1 MFRIMVAWVVLVLM
15 ACAPS
20 SQLVNDPEKTNEV
33 LISFMTKAQADYWLE
48 AMDNITYEER
58 VAMMDGD
65 QIKPEY
71 QTAIKR
77 VRLSA
82 ISKMDFSLDRKGRL
96 IGVKAMLDEFN
107 KRYTVSDQQRGVNLS
122 EVEKARADRIN
133 KLREEGQ
140 RILDEQ
146 KNTPQDTKEEVMT
159 NRLTE
164 EERQKYG
171 STAPANPVPASEP
184 ESTEDEGSWQEGSSA
199 PASTSD
205 SSGGGWR

>member
-1 MFRIMVAWVVLVLM
+1 MFRILAAWAVLVFM

-58 VAMMDGD
+58 LAMMDGD

-82 ISKMDFSLDRKGRL
+82 ISKMEFSLDGKGRL
-96 IGVKAMLDEFN
+96 VGVKAMLDEFN

-122 EVEKARADRIN
+122 EVEKARADRIS

-146 KNTPQDTKEEVMT
+146 KNTPQAAEDEVMT
-159 NRLTE
+159 NRLTD

-171 STAPANPVPASEP
+171 TTAPVEP
-184 ESTEDEGSWQEGSSA
+184 EPEPAADEGNWQEGSSA
-199 PASTSD
+199 PASPSD